1 MLTVDVYH
9 PVIYD
14 WKLLPRSIRIIV
26 TGIMFTLHPQ
36 IVYNAY
42 NIFTI
47 TQISPTEPLHF
58 YVANFRRITTC
69 CLIPHQSVIAIKTIS
84 QLIIPFN
91 NDLWMDETYISC
103 EAFGIR
109 SPPYRLQ
116 TYMLT
121 TTCPRSTLSVF
132 ASSDTSKLIPRPRI
146 RKLFHNTTH
155 VAFGCNHIPIY
166 ACARY
171 PYQRIYFD
179 IEPRSDVTI
188 IPTNVHF
195 VFNMHAELRH
205 NNYDYERIVLR

>member
-9 PVIYD
+9 PVISD
-14 WKLLPRSIRIIV
+14 WKLLPRSIRTIV

-91 NDLWMDETYISC
+91 DDLWMDETYIIMRS
-103 EAFGIR
+103 IR
-109 SPPYRLQ
+109 YTLAAVSSTNLYAYNYMPTWCTIRLRVVRYQQ
-116 TYMLT
+116 TDPATAYT
-121 TTCPRSTLSVF
+121 
-132 ASSDTSKLIPRPRI
+132 
-146 RKLFHNTTH
+146 
-155 VAFGCNHIPIY
+155 
-166 ACARY
+166 
-171 PYQRIYFD
+171 
-179 IEPRSDVTI
+179 
-188 IPTNVHF
+188 
-195 VFNMHAELRH
+195 
-205 NNYDYERIVLR
+205 